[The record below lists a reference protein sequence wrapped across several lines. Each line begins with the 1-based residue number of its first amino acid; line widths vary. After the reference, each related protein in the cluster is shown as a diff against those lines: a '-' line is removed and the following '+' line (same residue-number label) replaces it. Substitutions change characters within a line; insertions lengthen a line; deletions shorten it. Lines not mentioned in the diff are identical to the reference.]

1 MSFSLFS
8 RLPILSQFTVVGGFI
23 SHYLLEQ
30 SRICGQSQD
39 ERNYHIFYQLI
50 AGVDR
55 DTFSKLALAS
65 PDHFHYL
72 NRGCTQFLGSKKSD
86 SLIAKERKSAL
97 HLKSGVLEDAIVDD
111 LADFKAMKN
120 ALDHFGMSSA
130 DQQTVYQIVAA
141 VLHIGNI
148 TFEDC
153 LNDTRGGCRIS
164 DGHSRESLQI
174 ASHLLEISSDELEQC
189 LVSRIM
195 QTKAGGHKGT
205 GKSQSTCSHYF
216 YCLLSPSPSHTHTQ
230 STVHLLLS
238 FLFSLH

>member
-1 MSFSLFS
+1 MD
-8 RLPILSQFTVVGGFI
+8 G
-23 SHYLLEQ
+23 E
-30 SRICGQSQD
+30 
-39 ERNYHIFYQLI
+39 
-50 AGVDR
+50 
-55 DTFSKLALAS
+55 TFRKLALAS

-86 SLIAKERKSAL
+86 SLIARERKSAL
-97 HLKSGVLEDAIVDD
+97 HMKSGVLEDAIVDD

-120 ALDHFGMSSA
+120 ALDHFGMSSS

-148 TFEDC
+148 AFEDC
-153 LNDTRGGCRIS
+153 LDDTRGGCRIS
-164 DGHSRESLQI
+164 DGRSRESLQI

-216 YCLLSPSPSHTHTQ
+216 YWPVTQ
-230 STVHLLLS
+230 STALDVAFVCVLS
-238 FLFSLH
+238 SSLFITLMTHSLTLVTRSPRISCIINYTCYTV